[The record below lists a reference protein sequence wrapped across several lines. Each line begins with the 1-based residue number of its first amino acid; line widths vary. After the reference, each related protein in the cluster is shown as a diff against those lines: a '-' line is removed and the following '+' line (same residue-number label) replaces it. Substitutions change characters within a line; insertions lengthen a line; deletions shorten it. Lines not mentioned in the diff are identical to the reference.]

1 MAQCGC
7 TSGRSRI
14 GAARVPDDL
23 PTSATSVDDAN
34 LSTFSWHVTN
44 IAAMD
49 RALEMPAL
57 VLLDELGAG
66 TDPVEGGALGMALV
80 DHFKARGAL
89 VLATTHYDALK
100 SYAATTP
107 GVVAAAFN
115 VNPETFAPTYRLIYG
130 SPGAS
135 LALDMA
141 ARLGLPASIVA
152 AARGFRTTR
161 ESQVAE
167 HLARV
172 DQDLQA
178 LDRER
183 RDVARSDSSSP
194 DRERPAGAPTPSR
207 T

>member
-1 MAQCGC
+1 
-7 TSGRSRI
+7 
-14 GAARVPDDL
+14 
-23 PTSATSVDDAN
+23 
-34 LSTFSWHVTN
+34 
-44 IAAMD
+44 
-49 RALEMPAL
+49 
-57 VLLDELGAG
+57 
-66 TDPVEGGALGMALV
+66 MALV
-80 DHFKARGAL
+80 DHFKERGAL
-89 VLATTHYDALK
+89 VIATTHYDALK

-107 GVVAAAFN
+107 GVVAAAFS

-172 DQDLQA
+172 DPVKEREQRAQRKADDALQQRLRDARREIDRVVEDARAKAGA
-178 LDRER
+178 LAD
-183 RDVARSDSSSP
+183 AASSP
-194 DRERPAGAPTPSR
+194 RLVTRGTRGAGGLSTG
-207 T
+207 